1 MDTIPL
7 DFNKLIELYNSLYVS
22 STENSS
28 TVDIVNSLI
37 YNNKLLDE
45 ESIKKLSKI
54 KSLSYDNEELKK
66 LIISQHIKNYLI
78 QELFKLYLQ
87 SLKKEITYQSS
98 SKIIKDIDKIFDR
111 QSKFYNKQTDFY
123 DKIDQVISS
132 FDELKSKYKL

>member
-45 ESIKKLSKI
+45 ETIKKLSKI

-87 SLKKEITYQSS
+87 SFKKEITYQSS

-132 FDELKSKYKL
+132 FDELKSKYNL

>member
-37 YNNKLLDE
+37 YNSKLLDE